1 MTSAHPTTVF
11 ASAEAQFLTADA
23 ACNAAPDEMPDEA
36 FKELVDVHSAAQLQ
50 AFVSP
55 VTSAHEL
62 IGKLRM
68 FAQLVD
74 DCVFMPLDDP
84 EHRKIADALRRDIEL
99 VVSDRSRDFYPASA
113 A

>member
-1 MTSAHPTTVF
+1 MTNAHPTPAF
-11 ASAEAQFLTADA
+11 ATAEAQFLAADA
-23 ACNAAPDEMPDEA
+23 ACNAAPDEMSDKA

-62 IGKLRM
+62 IRKLSM
-68 FAQLVD
+68 FAQLSA

-84 EHRKIADALRRDIEL
+84 EHRKIADALRRDMDL
-99 VVSDRSRDFYPASA
+99 VLSAHSGRRQSRAVA
-113 A
+113 